1 MAPGDTVMEVQSEI
15 EKTIAEV
22 AERDSWFREHPPIIE
37 WFGWKA
43 EPSEQKITHPLVEKL
58 S

>member
-1 MAPGDTVMEVQSEI
+1 MECRNGWPPGETVMEVQSEI
-15 EKTIAEV
+15 EKTIAEA

-43 EPSEQKITHPLVEKL
+43 EPSEQK
-58 S
+58 